1 MSRDPLLDPDEVAAL
16 DELTDWR
23 VVERSLVATFRAGSF
38 TAGGQ
43 LAAAIAA
50 AADAADHH
58 PDVDLRY
65 PGLVH
70 VLLTTHDSGG
80 LTRRDVEVART
91 VSDLAAGAGAI
102 AVQP

>member
-16 DELTDWR
+16 DVLTEWR
-23 VVERSLVATFRAGSF
+23 VVEHSLVATFRADSF
-38 TAGGQ
+38 TTGGH
-43 LAAAIAA
+43 LVAAIAA

-58 PDVDLRY
+58 PDVDLRF

-80 LTRRDVEVART
+80 LTRRDVEVAGT
-91 VSDLAAGAGAI
+91 VSALAARVGAT

>member
-1 MSRDPLLDPDEVAAL
+1 MSRDPRLDPDEVAAL
-16 DELTDWR
+16 DGLADWQL
-23 VVERSLVATFRAGSF
+23 VEHSLVATFRARSF

-65 PGLVH
+65 PGLVR

-80 LTRRDVEVART
+80 LSRRDVDLART
-91 VSDLAAGAGAI
+91 VSGLAVSAGAV

>member
-1 MSRDPLLDPDEVAAL
+1 MSRDPLLDPDEIA
-16 DELTDWR
+16 ELGGLADWR
-23 VVERSLVATFRAGSF
+23 IVDRSLVATFRAGSF

-50 AADAADHH
+50 AAAAADHH

-65 PGLVH
+65 PGLVC

-80 LTRRDVEVART
+80 LTRRDVDLARI
-91 VSDLAAGAGAI
+91 VSDLAASAGAI
-102 AVQP
+102 AIQP